1 MTASPDIREKL
12 ATDRN
17 DHKKPELYGVGGW
30 LLFFWIILVFI
41 SPLHAVVSLNGEF
54 TAYEM
59 STPGLEAIPLWVHIK
74 TCYWIILTCS
84 LLLLWIAGYRL
95 VNRLEWKSVRLTIL
109 ALWLAGPGSVLA
121 NALYFYLMIPSF
133 FDLLVKGILTDFFM
147 SLPFPLIWT
156 SYLLISKRVRNTYVK
171 TVMKPPVL

>member
-1 MTASPDIREKL
+1 MKTRSVFTQPCFSKPMWNL
-12 ATDRN
+12 ATIYI
-17 DHKKPELYGVGGW
+17 PEYGSTDIQAWNEVYKW
-30 LLFFWIILVFI
+30 SSLVPEYGNKQNA
-41 SPLHAVVSLNGEF
+41 PLGSG
-54 TAYEM
+54 
-59 STPGLEAIPLWVHIK
+59 
-74 TCYWIILTCS
+74 
-84 LLLLWIAGYRL
+84 
-95 VNRLEWKSVRLTIL
+95 LTIL